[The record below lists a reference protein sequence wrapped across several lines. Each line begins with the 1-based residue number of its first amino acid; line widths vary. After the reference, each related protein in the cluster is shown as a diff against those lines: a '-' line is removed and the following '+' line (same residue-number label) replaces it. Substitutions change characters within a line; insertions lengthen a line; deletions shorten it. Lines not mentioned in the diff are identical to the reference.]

1 MARIFRRFTRLR
13 KEKAMIVRS
22 RAALVMMSAFI
33 LVLRAPQGAA
43 QSLSATPTATQ
54 IAPNVTATQVQQPQV
69 GPTFDALTVGVRHVA
84 PATTQAQQRGGAGL
98 GQNEALMIVGGAAIL
113 VGAIVEGDAGKIFMI
128 GGAIVGLYG
137 LYKYLQ

>member
-1 MARIFRRFTRLR
+1 MN
-13 KEKAMIVRS
+13 VRS
-22 RAALVMMSAFI
+22 RAALVLMSALI

-43 QSLSATPTATQ
+43 QSFTVTP
-54 IAPNVTATQVQQPQV
+54 IAPNGTVTQAQQPQV
-69 GPTFDALTVGVRHVA
+69 GPTVSALTVGVRNVV
-84 PATTQAQQRGGAGL
+84 PATTPAPQRGSAGL

>member
-1 MARIFRRFTRLR
+1 MN
-13 KEKAMIVRS
+13 VRS
-22 RAALVMMSAFI
+22 RAALVLMSALI

-43 QSLSATPTATQ
+43 QSLTATL

-69 GPTFDALTVGVRHVA
+69 GPTFAALTVGVRNVA
-84 PATTQAQQRGGAGL
+84 PATTQSQQRGSAGL

-113 VGAIVEGDAGKIFMI
+113 VGAVVGGDAGDIFMI